1 MKNSQRKPDIKEKP
15 LKGIQEKIAKE
26 YIKVDEKV
34 QIKPFKGKQ
43 NKFGDFRKW
52 DAELER
58 IDREEI
64 SIRNSLKDLS
74 NKINEVIHKREVGKS
89 VSHVA
94 LRNENNE
101 KKKIDY
107 SLNKIS
113 KAVNKNRSEKIRDL
127 F

>member
-1 MKNSQRKPDIKEKP
+1 MKNNQRKSETNEKP
-15 LKGIQEKIAKE
+15 LKVSKEKNAKQFVKVEEKI
-26 YIKVDEKV
+26 
-34 QIKPFKGKQ
+34 QIKPFKGKN

-64 SIRNSLKDLS
+64 NIRNSLKDLS

-89 VSHVA
+89 VSHVT

-107 SLNKIS
+107 SLNKIN
-113 KAVNKNRSEKIRDL
+113 KAVNKNRSEKKRDL